1 MVPTTA
7 QRTIDIHKSAPRPR
21 AKPMLAKA
29 AKVSRMLIRT
39 KKRMSTWA
47 GRSSR
52 DRFGSWATTQNS
64 GVGWF
69 AAQPKLSQQSGSQ
82 SALAAHDKAGR
93 GGGGGGVGG

>member
-29 AKVSRMLIRT
+29 AKATRMLIRT
-39 KKRMSTWA
+39 KKRMSTWVD
-47 GRSSR
+47 RSSR

-64 GVGWF
+64 GVG
-69 AAQPKLSQQSGSQ
+69 
-82 SALAAHDKAGR
+82 GR
-93 GGGGGGVGG
+93 GSAEIVAADRLVERVGVARYRGRASAARRWRG